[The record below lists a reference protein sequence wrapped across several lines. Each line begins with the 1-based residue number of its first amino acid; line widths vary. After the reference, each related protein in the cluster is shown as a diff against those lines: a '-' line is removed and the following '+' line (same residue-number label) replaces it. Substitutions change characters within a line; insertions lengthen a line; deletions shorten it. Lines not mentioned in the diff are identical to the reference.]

1 MIGLMKNLKTL
12 LSFGVISLSL
22 LSCSENK
29 TIDRDVVE
37 QVNQANEVKKVS
49 ESDII
54 AYAMQWGDEISQDAQ
69 SELIGSLQKAIGE
82 KGVPEAIDFCQVEAL
97 PITKKVSD
105 KYKVEIRRVSLK
117 NRNPENKPTELEK
130 TLLDAYQYNVENN
143 VDSRSNIQKVEDGQV
158 LLYTKAITIPG
169 GLCLN
174 CHGEPGKEINE
185 ATLEKITSLYP
196 EDKAVDFKVGD
207 LRGMWSISIP
217 KSEVVKKM

>member
-1 MIGLMKNLKTL
+1 MKGFMKNFNAL
-12 LSFGVISLSL
+12 LSIGAIALAF
-22 LSCSENK
+22 LSCSEGK
-29 TIDRDVVE
+29 KIDRDVVE

-54 AYAMQWGDEISQDAQ
+54 AYAMQWGDEISQEAQ
-69 SELIGSLQKAIGE
+69 AELIGALQKAIGE
-82 KGVPEAIDFCQVEAL
+82 KGVPAAIDFCQVEAL

-105 KYKVEIRRVSLK
+105 KYEVEIRRVSAK
-117 NRNPENKPTELEK
+117 NRNPANEPNELEK
-130 TLLDAYQYNVENN
+130 TLLDAYQYNVEND

-174 CHGEPGKEINE
+174 CHGEPGKEIDQ
-185 ATLEKITSLYP
+185 ATLEKINTLYP
-196 EDKAVDFKVGD
+196 EDKATDFKVGD

-217 KSEVVKKM
+217 KKEVVKNM

>member
-1 MIGLMKNLKTL
+1 MKNFNAL
-12 LSFGVISLSL
+12 LSIGAIALAF
-22 LSCSENK
+22 LSCSEGK
-29 TIDRDVVE
+29 KIDRDVVE

-54 AYAMQWGDEISQDAQ
+54 AYAMQWGDEISQEAQ
-69 SELIGSLQKAIGE
+69 AELIGALQKAIGE
-82 KGVPEAIDFCQVEAL
+82 KGVPAAIDFCQVEAL

-105 KYKVEIRRVSLK
+105 KYEVEIRRVSAK
-117 NRNPENKPTELEK
+117 NRNPANEPNELEK
-130 TLLDAYQYNVENN
+130 TLLDAYQYNVEND

-174 CHGEPGKEINE
+174 CHGEPGKEIDQ
-185 ATLEKITSLYP
+185 ATLEKINTLYP
-196 EDKAVDFKVGD
+196 EDKATDFKVGD

-217 KSEVVKKM
+217 KKEVVKNM